1 MEDNNITT
9 TDVSAEASA
18 KAEQETLTA
27 SAEEA
32 TETAPPAGGSDIA
45 SKIKSGKRKKS
56 KQKVT
61 KGKIFINSTYNNT
74 IISVTDISGNVI
86 AWGSAGKAGF
96 KGSKK
101 STPYAG
107 GKTMEDVLARV
118 KDRGLQEVDIFI
130 KGIGSGREQA
140 IRALLGAGLTV
151 LTIKDRTPT
160 PHGGVRPK
168 KVRRV

>member
-1 MEDNNITT
+1 MIEEEITTQSAETPASDAVT
-9 TDVSAEASA
+9 TDV
-18 KAEQETLTA
+18 
-27 SAEEA
+27 
-32 TETAPPAGGSDIA
+32 A
-45 SKIKSGKRKKS
+45 SKIKTSKKKKS
-56 KQKVT
+56 KIKIP

-74 IISVTDISGNVI
+74 IIAATDPQGNVF

-107 GKTMEDVLARV
+107 GKTMEDVLTRI
-118 KDRGLQEVDIFI
+118 KDRGLQEVEIFI
-130 KGIGSGREQA
+130 KGIGSGRESA
-140 IRALLGAGLTV
+140 IRALQSSGLTV
-151 LTIKDRTPT
+151 LTIKDRTPS

>member
-1 MEDNNITT
+1 MFNEEDNTTQPASDATT
-9 TDVSAEASA
+9 TDAMAAVSAELAAASPD
-18 KAEQETLTA
+18 
-27 SAEEA
+27 
-32 TETAPPAGGSDIA
+32 TAPKIKGSKKKK
-45 SKIKSGKRKKS
+45 SKIKIP
-56 KQKVT
+56 

-74 IISVTDISGNVI
+74 IIAATDPLGNVF

-107 GKTMEDVLARV
+107 GKTMEDVLARI
-118 KDRGLQEVDIFI
+118 KDRGLTEVEIFI
-130 KGIGSGREQA
+130 KGIGSGRESA
-140 IRALLGAGLTV
+140 IRALQASGLTV

-160 PHGGVRPK
+160 PHGGVRQK

>member
-1 MEDNNITT
+1 MFIEEELTTESASDAGT
-9 TDVSAEASA
+9 TDVAAQVSAELAAASGDA
-18 KAEQETLTA
+18 
-27 SAEEA
+27 
-32 TETAPPAGGSDIA
+32 TAP
-45 SKIKSGKRKKS
+45 KIKGSKK
-56 KQKVT
+56 KKNKIKIP

-74 IISVTDISGNVI
+74 IIAATDPLGNVF

-107 GKTMEDVLARV
+107 GKTMEDVLARI
-118 KDRGLQEVDIFI
+118 KDRGLQEVEIFI
-130 KGIGSGREQA
+130 KGIGTGRESA
-140 IRALLGAGLTV
+140 IRALQASGLTV

-160 PHGGVRPK
+160 PHGGVRQK